1 MSLENQLHNPGD
13 AKKEQ
18 RITHLK
24 NRVNQLK
31 QKYPNE
37 DTITRKTIE
46 TVIEK
51 NTEKIHEAFITDN
64 AKKLEIGENN
74 TNQSRPDFSDLLD
87 L

>member
-1 MSLENQLHNPGD
+1 MNLENQLHNLGD
-13 AKKEQ
+13 SKKEQ
-18 RITHLK
+18 RVTHLK

-31 QKYPNE
+31 QKYPDE

-51 NTEKIHEAFITDN
+51 NTEKIHEDFIAEN

-74 TNQSRPDFSDLLD
+74 SNQSRPDFSDLLD